1 MKKISLLKDCVS
13 KESFRKKPN
22 NDEMIIYETNKIT
35 YTGMNILILLLV
47 VFCVLDAIFGIF
59 NYIID
64 FFNFLLDNIFNFSL
78 DYTFNINDIDFRDIK
93 LCIHMIIGAVNYSM
107 LIAYCKKGI
116 VKHGAALGSFLWSI
130 IALPLAI
137 VELFLGKI
145 LQENIFYR
153 VQPIAIII
161 IALLLYFICN
171 TIYKKSFDED

>member
-13 KESFRKKPN
+13 KEAFREKPN
-22 NDEMIIYETNKIT
+22 KDEMILYERNKIT

-47 VFCVLDAIFGIF
+47 VFGLLDTIFDIF
-59 NYIID
+59 NIHIN
-64 FFNFLLDNIFNFSL
+64 FFNFLLGNIFNFSL
-78 DYTFNINDIDFRDIK
+78 DYTFNINDIDFRDIV
-93 LCIHMIIGAVNYSM
+93 LCIDMIIGAVNYSM

-116 VKHGAALGSFLWSI
+116 VKHSAALTSFLWSI
-130 IALPLAI
+130 VTLPLAI

-145 LQENIFYR
+145 LQEK